1 MRRTF
6 RFGEWTFDR
15 NSHVLSKA
23 GDSVRLEPRVA
34 ALLEC
39 FLEHRGELLSHD
51 DLVEKVW
58 EGRAVSDEALRRAVS
73 TLRRALHTENSQ
85 EIIKT
90 VHGCGYIG
98 RFPASDIDISPGE
111 TPPAAS

>member
-73 TLRRALHTENSQ
+73 TLRRAFARSDRGTVDSGSSIGQ
-85 EIIKT
+85 RARVRAIK
-90 VHGCGYIG
+90 
-98 RFPASDIDISPGE
+98 
-111 TPPAAS
+111 